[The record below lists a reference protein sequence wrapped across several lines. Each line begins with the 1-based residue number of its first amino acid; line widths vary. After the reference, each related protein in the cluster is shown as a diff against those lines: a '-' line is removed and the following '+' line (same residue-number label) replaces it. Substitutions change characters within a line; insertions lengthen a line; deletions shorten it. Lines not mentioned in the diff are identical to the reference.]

1 MRLIDADALF
11 AKVPYGDIEHD
22 VKISKCGAI
31 ADICTWILTA
41 PTIDAVPVE
50 QYNDLR
56 EAFVDFVCSG
66 VHNPGPYCKN
76 KCAECV
82 DGYGWCTYRRCNGFN
97 PDGKRRSDE

>member
-1 MRLIDADALF
+1 MRLKDADALRN
-11 AKVPYGDIEHD
+11 ALYEAD
-22 VKISKCGAI
+22 AI
-31 ADICTWILTA
+31 TMKGVAIINKF

-66 VHNPGPYCKN
+66 VHNPALYCKN

-97 PDGKRRSDE
+97 PDGKRRSE